1 MFGLPIT
8 ISARTARK
16 TRMLE
21 SPQIAIVYRDKAPQ
35 FLLETPSR
43 GIPWTVEIFAE
54 SAILSGSFNPSR
66 DYLAVFFPIE
76 DEIPQIKRHLSN
88 LFPGAEIVG
97 YRNGDKSQAGNLIK
111 RNEDTLVLQF
121 PMPLGMVRHLLEDF
135 TKAKAHRREL
145 VAVQRRANNL
155 ADFFTAFAHTVES
168 SSRLSDRKLGMSMLI
183 NKILFHVRAEECI
196 LYLLGQGG
204 ESLQRSYSTGNIK
217 DVALFE
223 QQANSSIVE
232 RVLDSGTP
240 YINNHYSFELRVPF
254 SKESVFIHSILCYPL
269 IHKGETIGAIELLN
283 KTNGFF
289 TQEDQALIEM
299 MLNPLAVAIRTVEM
313 FENSER
319 LTITDDLT
327 KLYNYR
333 YLMTYLEAD
342 VKRCLRYKKKVS
354 LLFIDVDGFK
364 RINDTFGHLVGSQAL
379 AEMGQVFRRIVRET
393 DVVAR
398 YGGDEFVIVLPET
411 PLSGAMVI
419 AERIRRKVE
428 ECEFVAQN
436 LSIRL
441 TVSLGVASC
450 PKHTLTAEG
459 LINKAD
465 AAMYR
470 AKELSKN
477 SIKVAV

>member
-1 MFGLPIT
+1 MI
-8 ISARTARK
+8 
-16 TRMLE
+16 E
-21 SPQIAIVYRDKAPQ
+21 SPKIGIIYRDKVPQ
-35 FLLETPSR
+35 FLLETPSH
-43 GIPWTVEIFAE
+43 GIPWTVESFSE
-54 SAILSGSFNPSR
+54 NTILADHLTPSR
-66 DYLAVFFPIE
+66 DYLAVFYPYDDQIP
-76 DEIPQIKRHLSN
+76 EIQRHLSN
-88 LFPGAEIVG
+88 SFPGAEIVG
-97 YRNGDKSQAGNLIK
+97 YRNSHKLQAGSLIK
-111 RNEDTLVLQF
+111 RNEDVLVLQF
-121 PMPLGMVRHLLEDF
+121 PMPIEMVRHLLEDF
-135 TKAKAHRREL
+135 TRARAHRREL
-145 VAVQRRANNL
+145 VEVQQRANNL
-155 ADFFTAFAHTVES
+155 EDFFEAFAHTVES
-168 SSRLSDRKLGMSMLI
+168 SSNCSDRKLGMSMLI
-183 NKILFHVRAEECI
+183 NKILFHARAEECI
-196 LYLLGQGG
+196 LYLFGADG

-217 DVALFE
+217 DLDLFE
-223 QQANSSIVE
+223 QHANSSIVE
-232 RVLDSGTP
+232 RVLSSGTP

-254 SKESVFIHSILCYPL
+254 SRDSVFIHSLLCYPL
-269 IHKGETIGAIELLN
+269 VHKGETIGAIELLN
-283 KTNGFF
+283 KTTGSF
-289 TQEDQALIEM
+289 TREDQALIEM
-299 MLNPLAVAIRTVEM
+299 MLNPLVVAIRTVEM
-313 FENSER
+313 FQNSER

-342 VKRCLRYKKKVS
+342 VKRCLRYRKKVS

-393 DVVAR
+393 DVVGR

-411 PLSGAMVI
+411 PLSAALVI

-441 TVSLGVASC
+441 TVSLGVANC

-459 LINKAD
+459 LIKKAD